1 MEWFSGTCTFNSQ
14 STYFYCTNSFR
25 SPVNDGVNK
34 VLIQN
39 IKALTGMERIPER
52 LIESKDSRLLYKCLT
67 GRKCFNPRE
76 TEQYMYNR
84 RVIKTCKV
92 IQTLIF

>member
-1 MEWFSGTCTFNSQ
+1 MVHVHLTLRAVTFIVR
-14 STYFYCTNSFR
+14 TVLDLLLT
-25 SPVNDGVNK
+25 DGVNK